1 MVTLATAFFIKSL
14 KRRYREK
21 ICDFKSHVIIVANKQ
36 RIKIVKIEKLNIT
49 DTINNAKQLLEAD
62 KQISPALKAMFEMLI
77 TIITLLAGRLSVSS
91 RNSSKPP
98 SSDQN
103 RKKQKRNTGKN
114 KPGGQPGRIGTN
126 LQLIDNPDNVIPL
139 KIDKRSLPR
148 DDYHEVGFEAR
159 QVIDIEIS
167 RIVTEYRA
175 QILENAQGRRFIATF
190 PEGVTRPIQYGQSIK
205 SHAVYLSQFQL
216 IPYER
221 VADYFINES
230 KIPVSVGSLFN
241 FNQEA
246 FDRLAVFD
254 VLAKEK
260 LIKAL
265 LINADETGINL
276 NGKRIWLHAAS
287 NERWTYFFPH
297 EKRGSEAMDAIGIL
311 PKFRGVLV
319 HDHWK
324 PYYTYAACIHTLCNA
339 HHVRE
344 LQWVID
350 NTGYVWAQR
359 MQDLLLEINKAVNE
373 SSTNML
379 DSKTSS
385 ELRERY
391 RQIIR
396 DGIIEMPPPLKK
408 PMGAD
413 GKKKRGRDKKTKELN
428 FLERL
433 RDFENDVLRFMEV
446 DYVPFTNN
454 QGENDIR
461 MTKVQQKISGCFKS
475 MEGAKIFCRVRSY
488 LLTAQKHGITPTDA
502 LKSLFNGELPA
513 VLFAD

>member
-1 MVTLATAFFIKSL
+1 MKL
-14 KRRYREK
+14 
-21 ICDFKSHVIIVANKQ
+21 
-36 RIKIVKIEKLNIT
+36 EKLNIN
-49 DTINNAKQLLEAD
+49 DSINNARKLLETE
-62 KQISPALKAMFEMLI
+62 KQISPALKAMIEMLL
-77 TIITLLAGRLSVSS
+77 TIVILLAGRLSLSS

-103 RKKQKRNTGKN
+103 RKKQKRNNGNN
-114 KPGGQPGRIGTN
+114 KPGGQPGRTGIN
-126 LQLIDNPDNVIPL
+126 LQPIDNPDNVIPL
-139 KIDKRSLPR
+139 KLDKRGLPR
-148 DDYHEVGFEAR
+148 GDYREVGFEAR
-159 QVIDIEIS
+159 QVIEIEIS

-175 QILENAQGRRFIATF
+175 QILENAQGKRFVATF
-190 PEGVTRPIQYGQSIK
+190 PEGVTRPIQYGQSVK

-230 KIPVSVGSLFN
+230 QIPVSVGSLFN

-254 VLAKEK
+254 ALAKEK

-276 NGKRIWLHAAS
+276 NGKRIWLHTAS

-297 EKRGSEAMDAIGIL
+297 KKRGSEAMDDIGIL
-311 PKFRGVLV
+311 PKFRGVLI

-324 PYYTYAACIHTLCNA
+324 PYYTYAACIHALCNS

-350 NTGYVWAQR
+350 NPGYVWAQS
-359 MQDLLLEINKAVNE
+359 MQDLLLEINKAVKE
-373 SSTNML
+373 SDTNML
-379 DSKTSS
+379 DGKTSS
-385 ELRERY
+385 EFRERY
-391 RQIIR
+391 RQIIK
-396 DGIIEMPPPLKK
+396 DGMIEMPPPLEKS
-408 PMGAD
+408 MGVD

-428 FLERL
+428 LLERL
-433 RDFENDVLRFMEV
+433 RDFEDDVLRFMEV

-502 LKSLFNGELPA
+502 LKSLFKGELPA